1 MGRVHRSDAP
11 RLPATDRENC
21 ARVFRGFPFR
31 ENAVAVSLLTRC
43 VLLFFIERLCKHRA
57 KFLPLSHVSRA
68 GLTAETLLVLP
79 GLRCSLLARWG
90 VGGGGRAR
98 PRREGRACSG
108 RWTVDR
114 RWSVDGGGGACAV
127 RGGRGTRT
135 RLAFYISFSTRFSP
149 RLLSDFTCLYTCGSL
164 RVHTY
169 PLRLYFFTVRFTL
182 NQLSKHSRPSGLWAL
197 WPDETP
203 EQSC

>member
-1 MGRVHRSDAP
+1 M
-11 RLPATDRENC
+11 
-21 ARVFRGFPFR
+21 
-31 ENAVAVSLLTRC
+31 TRC

-135 RLAFYISFSTRFSP
+135 RLAFYIFFDAFFPAFIRFHLPLHVWLSSRAHISSTA
-149 RLLSDFTCLYTCGSL
+149 LLLYGTVYSQPAVKTLKAVWAVGSL
-164 RVHTY
+164 ARRDARAVVLT
-169 PLRLYFFTVRFTL
+169 LYFSMSSCFIACFMWGQRGVCTL
-182 NQLSKHSRPSGLWAL
+182 GSVA
-197 WPDETP
+197 
-203 EQSC
+203 